1 MLPGDDQVTFYMV
14 KYPLTGGPFTGTKRH
29 ELMVR
34 TMVLLI
40 YKEIDYYTEPIES
53 L

>member
-14 KYPLTGGPFTGTKRH
+14 KYPLTGIKRH

>member
-1 MLPGDDQVTFYMV
+1 MLPGDDQVILYGQISFDR
-14 KYPLTGGPFTGTKRH
+14 GPFTGIKRH